1 MELTKEHFDQAVA
14 DLTADIRESERRVIK
29 HADDL
34 QAELAQMVSAGFAD
48 VAERLDVRNQ
58 VERHEKAL
66 EQISQKLGLRF
77 EL

>member
-14 DLTADIRESERRVIK
+14 GLTEDIRASERRVIK

-34 QAELAQMVSAGFAD
+34 QGELARMVSAGFED
-48 VAERLDVRNQ
+48 LGQRLDVRDQ

-66 EQISQKLGLRF
+66 EQISQKLGLHF